1 MSSQTAAAAVR
12 IAVVG
17 SINVDLVVRVDR
29 RPAPGETVT
38 GLGFDVFPGGKGANQ
53 AVAAARLGGSVRMV
67 GRVGADTFAAVALEQ
82 LAASGVAT
90 DGVVADGA
98 HGTGIASIVVDAAGE
113 NSIVVVPGANGA
125 WAEADVAR
133 AAAVASWAQVVSL
146 QLEVPFEVNV
156 RVARAAR
163 QAGALV
169 VLNPAPAPAGSLPP
183 GLFADVDVLTPNARE
198 AAVLAGVPDGDAES
212 AARRLQAM
220 GAGSVVVTLGDQGA
234 LYLHKG
240 AVGRVPAFPVRVV
253 DTTAAGDAFNG
264 ALAVALA
271 RGSALPEAVRL
282 GCAAGALA
290 ATRHGA
296 QPSLPTAAEVR
307 ALLRGD

>member
-1 MSSQTAAAAVR
+1 MPGSVTAMSSQIAAAAVR

-67 GRVGADTFAAVALEQ
+67 GRVGADAFAAVGLEQ

-146 QLEVPFEVNV
+146 QLEVPFEVTV
-156 RVARAAR
+156 R
-163 QAGALV
+163 
-169 VLNPAPAPAGSLPP
+169 SP
-183 GLFADVDVLTPNARE
+183 GLPARP
-198 AAVLAGVPDGDAES
+198 GCWSCSTRRRPRPD
-212 AARRLQAM
+212 RCP
-220 GAGSVVVTLGDQGA
+220 
-234 LYLHKG
+234 
-240 AVGRVPAFPVRVV
+240 PAC
-253 DTTAAGDAFNG
+253 
-264 ALAVALA
+264 
-271 RGSALPEAVRL
+271 S
-282 GCAAGALA
+282 
-290 ATRHGA
+290 
-296 QPSLPTAAEVR
+296 PTWTS
-307 ALLRGD
+307 